1 MNETHKYDNIINL
14 PHRQSKMRPHMSMEN
29 RAAQFSPFATLT
41 GHEEAILETQRLTQ
55 EQAELTE
62 EDALYLSRQTA
73 VLMQHLSHGERPAI
87 AVDYFLPDEK
97 KAGGSYVTYTGAL
110 RRIDE
115 TAGVFLMTDGT
126 RIDMKAISQ
135 IRMSDAE

>member
-1 MNETHKYDNIINL
+1 MTETHKYDNIINL
-14 PHRQSKMRPHMSMEN
+14 PHRQSKMRPHMSMAD

-73 VLMQHLSHGERPAI
+73 VLMQRLSHGERPAI

-97 KAGGSYVTYTGAL
+97 KAGGSYVTYTGVL

-126 RIDMKAISQ
+126 RIDMKSISQ